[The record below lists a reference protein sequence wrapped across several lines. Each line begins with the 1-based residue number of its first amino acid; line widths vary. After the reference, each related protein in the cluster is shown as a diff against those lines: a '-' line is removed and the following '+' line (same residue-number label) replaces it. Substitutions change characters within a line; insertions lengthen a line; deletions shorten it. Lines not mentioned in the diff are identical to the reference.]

1 MKVASL
7 ILFILSLICAFEN
20 WDDDIP
26 SVVYTYNRFA
36 EIQEKCGSVLSS
48 ASELKPDD
56 NRSSRIKEELSFVNG
71 DWEQDSGGAPLMPF
85 DDKEMHR
92 SPAGPGSFLKLASF
106 WVVDVDPVRRTRNM
120 VSLSG
125 IMEIG
130 VTARQPFSYRPGWSP
145 KFRKDPGLSSMTILF
160 EGVYIESEENG
171 GEWLI
176 CLLGTSMMPRTN
188 QFLPSWELADMYGYK
203 FGEHHQP
210 PLIQDDQIM
219 LVLRYN
225 RTFSL
230 TTGNITGEMKSLH
243 EKSDFKY
250 FDGVHLSS
258 HLGLH
263 SKYQFGAEELLSKA
277 CSPYP
282 YQDSLVDEEVILFK
296 DDNICDTLHR
306 YVSRGMFDI
315 MPSWKSV
322 GSNDDANKLGPFIL
336 NGTAK
341 DMDSGSNYFRL
352 NVQNLRCSQGID
364 ENNSNYARV
373 FALFRVIQSW
383 EDEYTSAD
391 RTGLSGLTLSAEG
404 IWRSSEG
411 QLCMVGCLGVVE
423 TSSQRCNSRI
433 CLHFPLTFSITQGTT
448 VFGTITSISDTDSQT
463 PLWFEKKTPPDHIT
477 SPKYLKDLGKKW
489 SYKYSKIMQAK
500 AFQTGSKPSVLGT
513 LLRKFLAYPSAYDG
527 GISSLS
533 FLADELSLSGCVV
546 PYAIPKAHMQSTCVT
561 VRLHVLSLGSLFG
574 RYWPQ
579 SCGCHQEVEQSS
591 DFNAQTIEAS
601 GHLNI
606 FGEHFNNISM
616 SFEGIY
622 DLTAGKMYLVGCRDV
637 RLIQKKI
644 KEEMNLERGMD
655 CQFQVKVEYSP
666 KDARWLKNS
675 EVKISISSK
684 RSKEDP
690 LYFNPVSLK
699 ANQIHYDKQLTNMVL
714 RKTFEDILRVLL
726 LIIAIVCTG
735 SQLQYINHCID
746 PFSYIS
752 LVMIYIPAV
761 DYISPLIS
769 NGEIFFK
776 WKSFHA
782 HRNQSYEMMNYDRFR
797 FLGYVIKVLSLY
809 ALWLT
814 SNLGKKVSA
823 TRVRQMG
830 HGLKQQSRLPNEKKI
845 VLITCAVHVF
855 GFLVTHVIREM
866 NAVETVPAP
875 DKFVNERSKLLE
887 WLKELDAY
895 LLLVPDF
902 FLLPQIVGNV
912 LWGNKGKPLRKF
924 YYMGLTCLRFLLH
937 IYDYVRDPV
946 LLENYYGGFDRQKKS
961 LDLNSKFGNIAVAV
975 IAILLAMTVYKQQ
988 KKIKILPLV
997 N

>member
-1 MKVASL
+1 MGTLPVMLHLRSL
-7 ILFILSLICAFEN
+7 SMLWLLVFFSFATSFTAFEN

-477 SPKYLKDLGKKW
+477 SP
-489 SYKYSKIMQAK
+489 
-500 AFQTGSKPSVLGT
+500 
-513 LLRKFLAYPSAYDG
+513 
-527 GISSLS
+527 
-533 FLADELSLSGCVV
+533 
-546 PYAIPKAHMQSTCVT
+546 
-561 VRLHVLSLGSLFG
+561 
-574 RYWPQ
+574 
-579 SCGCHQEVEQSS
+579 
-591 DFNAQTIEAS
+591 N
-601 GHLNI
+601 
-606 FGEHFNNISM
+606 
-616 SFEGIY
+616 
-622 DLTAGKMYLVGCRDV
+622 
-637 RLIQKKI
+637 
-644 KEEMNLERGMD
+644 
-655 CQFQVKVEYSP
+655 
-666 KDARWLKNS
+666 
-675 EVKISISSK
+675 K

-924 YYMGLTCLRFLLH
+924 YYMGLTCLRVLLH

-988 KKIKILPLV
+988 K
-997 N
+997 

>member
-1 MKVASL
+1 
-7 ILFILSLICAFEN
+7 
-20 WDDDIP
+20 
-26 SVVYTYNRFA
+26 
-36 EIQEKCGSVLSS
+36 
-48 ASELKPDD
+48 
-56 NRSSRIKEELSFVNG
+56 
-71 DWEQDSGGAPLMPF
+71 
-85 DDKEMHR
+85 
-92 SPAGPGSFLKLASF
+92 
-106 WVVDVDPVRRTRNM
+106 
-120 VSLSG
+120 
-125 IMEIG
+125 
-130 VTARQPFSYRPGWSP
+130 
-145 KFRKDPGLSSMTILF
+145 
-160 EGVYIESEENG
+160 
-171 GEWLI
+171 
-176 CLLGTSMMPRTN
+176 
-188 QFLPSWELADMYGYK
+188 
-203 FGEHHQP
+203 
-210 PLIQDDQIM
+210 
-219 LVLRYN
+219 
-225 RTFSL
+225 
-230 TTGNITGEMKSLH
+230 
-243 EKSDFKY
+243 
-250 FDGVHLSS
+250 
-258 HLGLH
+258 
-263 SKYQFGAEELLSKA
+263 
-277 CSPYP
+277 
-282 YQDSLVDEEVILFK
+282 
-296 DDNICDTLHR
+296 
-306 YVSRGMFDI
+306 MFDI
-315 MPSWKSV
+315 IPSWKSV
-322 GSNDDANKLGPFIL
+322 GSNDDANTLGPFIL

-341 DMDSGSNYFRL
+341 DMDAGSNYFRL
-352 NVQNLRCSQGID
+352 NVQNLHCSQGID

-373 FALFRVIQSW
+373 FALFRLIQSW

-463 PLWFEKKTPPDHIT
+463 PLWFEKKTPPDHII
-477 SPKYLKDLGKKW
+477 SPKHLKDLGKKW

-591 DFNAQTIEAS
+591 DFNAETIETS

-606 FGEHFNNISM
+606 FGEHFNNISL

-655 CQFQVKVEYSP
+655 CQFEVKVEYSP

-726 LIIAIVCTG
+726 LIMAIVCTG
-735 SQLQYINHCID
+735 SQLQNINHCID

-769 NGEIFFK
+769 NGEIFFE

-797 FLGYVIKVLSLY
+797 FLGYLIKVLSLH

-814 SNLGKKVSA
+814 FDLCKKVSA

-845 VLITCAVHVF
+845 FLITCAVHVF

-895 LLLVPDF
+895 LFLVPDF
-902 FLLPQIVGNV
+902 FLLPQIAGNV
-912 LWGNKGKPLRKF
+912 LWGNKGEPLRKF
-924 YYMGLTCLRFLLH
+924 YYMGLTCLRVLLH

-988 KKIKILPLV
+988 KSNPQEGTAEEHNDDALKPELYQKIKILPLV